1 MSIIKHVTL
10 QTIVDHDFRY
20 GPRVH
25 VYLYVYILNM
35 PRHNFPA
42 LQCVIN
48 NHSSFQRYN
57 LEQMRL
63 VLTTLNKQ
71 SPLVPSKQV
80 KKLCF
85 FMSNSKF
92 GPDLRPLLIGQQCV
106 LNCITEEKIRV
117 KYRVIQKERK
127 TFKNLL
133 LSNWFHLVVEMR
145 TTFKR

>member
-1 MSIIKHVTL
+1 
-10 QTIVDHDFRY
+10 
-20 GPRVH
+20 
-25 VYLYVYILNM
+25 M

-42 LQCVIN
+42 LQCAIN

-63 VLTTLNKQ
+63 VLTALNKQ
-71 SPLVPSKQV
+71 SPLFLRN
-80 KKLCF
+80 KLRSFVF
-85 FMSNSKF
+85 FMSNSIF

-145 TTFKR
+145 TTFKRRSLGKIMGSYTIRCILDVQMIHSY